1 MLEVKQEKV
10 SILKLELLKTACFT
24 EFSPRVRF
32 ATGSDKND
40 GVNMLTI
47 EGSASLNLV
56 KEQIDESLA
65 IAESN
70 LEQYVEE
77 PDNESRLKTSIEQFA
92 QIKGVFKLINLPGA
106 AMLSEELEHLGT
118 RILSRRQQ
126 NNERELASISGSI
139 MLLNHYLE
147 YVEIKKRALPVLLI
161 PTINEIRNLLGK
173 SLITESIFFDI
184 QENPPRPVKDGAPE
198 PDLAQIEHGG
208 RRLRHM
214 YQVGMLGVFRND
226 NIATNAKLMAR
237 ALQRLDSLVGNT
249 AIAKMLWLGLGVVEA
264 IGNDRVELNTA
275 RKSLLGMID
284 RQIKTIVFQADAALK
299 KDPPFPVVKECVY
312 IASLAGPATPTLQEI
327 CSHYNLDMGGITDL
341 TLRNE
346 RDIMR
351 GPGGS
356 VIRSVA
362 EALNEELTHI
372 KDALDLGARGASAD
386 AEGFGNTVETMM
398 KVANTL
404 IMLGLSKPAG
414 LFKEQANIVKGWSA
428 DNIDADSAEFN
439 KVADALLYVEN
450 SIATLLP
457 RRGPDASNFEQKAE
471 DAINSGMSVT
481 QLDDARRV
489 VVAEARAGLSLAKR
503 AITSFMDSNWD
514 GMHLTNVPVTLKSV
528 WGGLIFLQLPRAAE
542 VVRVCELFI
551 EQKLIRDRTDKPKIE
566 TMETLADAITSI
578 DYFLE
583 GMEHNKPI
591 GDGVLEVA
599 EYSMVELGYPVQ
611 AA

>member
-1 MLEVKQEKV
+1 
-10 SILKLELLKTACFT
+10 
-24 EFSPRVRF
+24 
-32 ATGSDKND
+32 
-40 GVNMLTI
+40 MLTI

-56 KEQIDESLA
+56 KEQIDESLS
-65 IAESN
+65 IAEAN

-77 PDNESRLKTSIEQFA
+77 PDNDSRLRASIEQFS

-106 AMLSEELEHLGT
+106 AMLSEELEHLGQ
-118 RILSRRQQ
+118 RIVSRRQQ
-126 NNERELASISGSI
+126 NNERELATISGSI
-139 MLLNHYLE
+139 MLLVHYLE
-147 YVEIKKRALPVLLI
+147 YVEVKKRALPVLLI
-161 PTINEIRNLLGK
+161 PTINEVRSLLGK
-173 SLITESIFFDI
+173 SLITESVFFEVTD
-184 QENPPRPVKDGAPE
+184 NPPRPAKPGQDE
-198 PDLAQIEHGG
+198 PSRAQIEQTG

-214 YQVGMLGVFRND
+214 YQVGMLGIFKHV
-226 NIATNAKLMAR
+226 NISTNAKLMAR
-237 ALQRLDSLVGNT
+237 ALQRLDSLAGNT
-249 AIAKMLWLGLGVVEA
+249 AMAKMLWLAQGVVDA
-264 IGNDRVELNTA
+264 IGEERVELNTA

-284 RQIKTIVFQADAALK
+284 RQIKAMVFQGDSAMK
-299 KDPPFPVVKECVY
+299 KELPYPLVKECVY
-312 IASLAGPATPTLQEI
+312 IASLAGPATDSLRSI
-327 CSHYNLDMGGITDL
+327 CEVFRLDMGGLTDA
-341 TLRNE
+341 TLRSE

-372 KDALDLGARGASAD
+372 KDALDLGARGASGDTDGFNTTAD
-386 AEGFGNTVETMM
+386 AMM

-414 LFKEQANIVKGWSA
+414 LFKEQANIVRGWSSV
-428 DNIDADSAEFN
+428 DGESDEFN

-542 VVRVCELFI
+542 VVRVCEQFI
-551 EQKLIRDRTDKPKIE
+551 EQKLIRDRTEKPGISI
-566 TMETLADAITSI
+566 METLADAITSI

-583 GMEHNKPI
+583 GMEDNKPI
-591 GDGVLEVA
+591 GDGVLDVA
-599 EYSMVELGYPVQ
+599 EDSMRELGFPVK

>member
-1 MLEVKQEKV
+1 
-10 SILKLELLKTACFT
+10 
-24 EFSPRVRF
+24 
-32 ATGSDKND
+32 
-40 GVNMLTI
+40 MLTI
-47 EGSASLNLV
+47 EGAASLNMV
-56 KEQIDESLA
+56 KEQIDESLS

-77 PDNESRLKTSIEQFA
+77 PDDDSRLRTSIEQFTL
-92 QIKGVFKLINLPGA
+92 IKGVFKLINLPGA
-106 AMLSEELEHLGT
+106 AMLSEELEQLGL
-118 RILSRRQQ
+118 RILNRRQQ
-126 NNERELASISGSI
+126 NSEPELAAISGSI
-139 MLLNHYLE
+139 MLLGHYLE
-147 YVEIKKRALPVLLI
+147 YVEVKQRALPVLLV
-161 PTINEIRNLLGK
+161 PTINEIRGLLGK
-173 SLITESIFFDI
+173 PLITESVFF
-184 QENPPRPVKDGAPE
+184 ELEHNPPRPPKEGQDE
-198 PDLAQIEHGG
+198 PDRAQLEQTS

-214 YQVGMLGVFRND
+214 YQVGMLGIFRQD

-237 ALQRLDSLVGNT
+237 ALQRLDNMIGNT
-249 AIAKMLWLGLGVVEA
+249 PMSKTLWLAQGVVDA
-264 IGNDRVELNTA
+264 IGQQQVELNTA

-284 RQIKTIVFQADAALK
+284 RQIKTIVFQGDAALRK
-299 KDPPFPVVKECVY
+299 EAPFSLVKECVY
-312 IASLAGPATPTLQEI
+312 VASLAGPV
-327 CSHYNLDMGGITDL
+327 SD
-341 TLRNE
+341 TLRSICETFQLDSSGFTDEKLRAE

-386 AEGFGNTVETMM
+386 NESFSTTADAMM

-414 LFKEQANIVKGWSA
+414 LFKEQAAIVRGWSA
-428 DNIDADSAEFN
+428 GQVDGDSEEFS

-457 RRGPDASNFEQKAE
+457 RKGPDASNFEQKAE

-481 QLDDARRV
+481 QLDEARRV

-514 GMHLTNVPVTLKSV
+514 SMHLANVPVTLKSV

-542 VVRVCELFI
+542 VISKCEQFI
-551 EQKLIRDRTDKPKIE
+551 DQKLIRERTGQPAISV
-566 TMETLADAITSI
+566 METLADAITSI

-583 GMEHNKPI
+583 GMEDNKPI
-591 GDGVLEVA
+591 GDGVLDVA
-599 EYSMVELGYPVQ
+599 EESVRELGFPVK

>member
-1 MLEVKQEKV
+1 
-10 SILKLELLKTACFT
+10 
-24 EFSPRVRF
+24 VR
-32 ATGSDKND
+32 A
-40 GVNMLTI
+40 
-47 EGSASLNLV
+47 
-56 KEQIDESLA
+56 
-65 IAESN
+65 
-70 LEQYVEE
+70 
-77 PDNESRLKTSIEQFA
+77 
-92 QIKGVFKLINLPGA
+92 
-106 AMLSEELEHLGT
+106 
-118 RILSRRQQ
+118 
-126 NNERELASISGSI
+126 
-139 MLLNHYLE
+139 
-147 YVEIKKRALPVLLI
+147 
-161 PTINEIRNLLGK
+161 LLGK
-173 SLITESIFFDI
+173 SLITESVFFEIND
-184 QENPPRPVKDGAPE
+184 NPERPTKPGSNE
-198 PDLAQIEHGG
+198 PNRAEIEQTG

-214 YQVGMLGVFRND
+214 YQVGMLGIFKHV

-237 ALQRLDSLVGNT
+237 ALQRLDNMAGNT
-249 AIAKMLWLGLGVVEA
+249 PMAKLLWLGLGVVEA
-264 IGNDRVELNTA
+264 IGSDRVELNTA

-284 RQIKTIVFQADAALK
+284 RQIKGMVFQGDSVMK
-299 KDPPFPVVKECVY
+299 KDPPFPLVKECVY
-312 IASLAGPATPTLQEI
+312 IASLAGPATPTLKSI
-327 CSHYNLDMGGITDL
+327 CETYKLDMGGLTDA
-341 TLRNE
+341 TLRSE

-386 AEGFGNTVETMM
+386 TEGFNTTADAMM

-414 LFKEQANIVKGWSA
+414 LFKEQAHIVRGWSVGNV
-428 DNIDADSAEFN
+428 DGESAEFN

-471 DAINSGMSVT
+471 DAINSNMSVT

-514 GMHLTNVPVTLKSV
+514 GMHLANVPVTLKSV

-542 VVRVCELFI
+542 VVRVCEQFI
-551 EQKLIRDRTDKPKIE
+551 EQKLIRDRTDKPAIG

-583 GMEHNKPI
+583 GMEDNKPI
-591 GDGVLEVA
+591 GDGVLDVA
-599 EYSMVELGYPVQ
+599 EDSMRELGFPVK

>member
-1 MLEVKQEKV
+1 
-10 SILKLELLKTACFT
+10 
-24 EFSPRVRF
+24 
-32 ATGSDKND
+32 
-40 GVNMLTI
+40 MLTI
-47 EGSASLNLV
+47 EGAASLNMV
-56 KEQIDESLA
+56 KEQIDESLS

-77 PDNESRLKTSIEQFA
+77 PDDDSRLRTSIEQFTL
-92 QIKGVFKLINLPGA
+92 IKGVFKLINLPGA
-106 AMLSEELEHLGT
+106 AMLSEELEQLGL
-118 RILSRRQQ
+118 RILNRRQQ
-126 NNERELASISGSI
+126 NSEPELAAISGSI
-139 MLLNHYLE
+139 MLLGHYLE
-147 YVEIKKRALPVLLI
+147 YVEVKQRALPVLLV
-161 PTINEIRNLLGK
+161 PTINEIRGLLGK
-173 SLITESIFFDI
+173 PLITESVFF
-184 QENPPRPVKDGAPE
+184 ELEHNPPRPPKEGQDE
-198 PDLAQIEHGG
+198 PDRAQLEQTS

-214 YQVGMLGVFRND
+214 YQVGMLGIFRQD

-237 ALQRLDSLVGNT
+237 ALQRLDNMIGNT
-249 AIAKMLWLGLGVVEA
+249 PMSKTLWLAQGVVDA
-264 IGNDRVELNTA
+264 IGQQQVELNTA

-284 RQIKTIVFQADAALK
+284 RQIKTIVFQGDAALRK
-299 KDPPFPVVKECVY
+299 EAPFSLVKECVY
-312 IASLAGPATPTLQEI
+312 VASLAGPV
-327 CSHYNLDMGGITDL
+327 SD
-341 TLRNE
+341 TLRSICETFQLDSSGFTDEKLRAE

-386 AEGFGNTVETMM
+386 NESFSTTADAMM

-414 LFKEQANIVKGWSA
+414 LFKEQAAIVRGWSA
-428 DNIDADSAEFN
+428 GQVDGDSEEFS
-439 KVADALLYVEN
+439 KVADALLCVEN

-457 RRGPDASNFEQKAE
+457 RKGPDASNFEQKAE

-481 QLDDARRV
+481 QLDEARRV

-514 GMHLTNVPVTLKSV
+514 SMHLANVPVTLKSV

-542 VVRVCELFI
+542 VISKCEQFI
-551 EQKLIRDRTDKPKIE
+551 DQKLIRERTGQPAISV
-566 TMETLADAITSI
+566 METLADAITSI

-583 GMEHNKPI
+583 GMEDNKPI
-591 GDGVLEVA
+591 GDGVLDVA
-599 EYSMVELGYPVQ
+599 EESVRELGFPVK

>member
-1 MLEVKQEKV
+1 
-10 SILKLELLKTACFT
+10 
-24 EFSPRVRF
+24 
-32 ATGSDKND
+32 
-40 GVNMLTI
+40 MLTI

-56 KEQIDESLA
+56 KEQIDESLG

-77 PDNESRLKTSIEQFA
+77 PDNDSRLKASIEQFA

-106 AMLSEELEHLGT
+106 ALLSEELEQLGL
-118 RILSRRQQ
+118 RILNRRQK
-126 NNERELASISGSI
+126 NNERELATISGAI
-139 MLLNHYLE
+139 MLLVHYLE

-161 PTINEIRNLLGK
+161 PTINEVRSLLDK
-173 SLITESIFFDI
+173 SLITESIFFDV
-184 QENPPRPVKDGAPE
+184 QDNPPRPPKPGAAE
-198 PDLAQIEHGG
+198 PDLQQIDQTG

-214 YQVGMLGVFRND
+214 YQVGMLGIFRQI
-226 NIATNAKLMAR
+226 NISTNAKLMGR
-237 ALQRLDSLVGNT
+237 ALERLDSLAGNT
-249 AIAKMLWLGLGVVEA
+249 PMAKLLWLALGVVEA
-264 IGNDRVELNTA
+264 IGHERVELSTP

-284 RQIKTIVFQADAALK
+284 RQIKQMVFQSASTLQK
-299 KDPPFPVVKECVY
+299 EPPFSLVKECVY
-312 IASLAGPATPTLQEI
+312 IAYLAGPVTDTLKSI
-327 CSHYNLDMGGITDL
+327 ISHYNLDTGGMTDEA
-341 TLRNE
+341 LRNE

-386 AEGFGNTVETMM
+386 GEGFDNTADAML

-414 LFKEQANIVKGWSA
+414 LFKEQANIVRGWSA
-428 DNIDADSAEFN
+428 GNVDGDSEEFN

-450 SIATLLP
+450 SIATLAP
-457 RRGPDASNFEQKAE
+457 RRGPDAGNFEQKAE
-471 DAINSGMSVT
+471 DVINSGMSVM

-514 GMHLTNVPVTLKSV
+514 GMHLTNVPVTLRSV

-542 VVRVCELFI
+542 VVRVCEQFI
-551 EQKLIRDRTDKPKIE
+551 EQKLIRDRADKPSNS

-583 GMEHNKPI
+583 GMEDNKPI
-591 GDGVLEVA
+591 GDGVLDVA
-599 EYSMVELGYPVQ
+599 EDSMRELGFPVQ
-611 AA
+611 AV

>member
-1 MLEVKQEKV
+1 
-10 SILKLELLKTACFT
+10 
-24 EFSPRVRF
+24 
-32 ATGSDKND
+32 
-40 GVNMLTI
+40 MLTI

-56 KEQIDESLA
+56 KEQIDESLS

-77 PDNESRLKTSIEQFA
+77 PDNDSRLRTSIEQFS

-106 AMLSEELEHLGT
+106 AMLCEELEQLGQ
-118 RILSRRQQ
+118 RIISRRQQ
-126 NNERELASISGSI
+126 NNERELATISGSI
-139 MLLNHYLE
+139 MLLMHYLE
-147 YVEIKKRALPVLLI
+147 YVEVKKRALPVLLI
-161 PTINEIRNLLGK
+161 PIINEVRALLGK
-173 SLITESIFFDI
+173 SLITESVFFEIND
-184 QENPPRPVKDGAPE
+184 NPARPAKPGSNE
-198 PDLAQIEHGG
+198 PNRAEIEQTG

-214 YQVGMLGVFRND
+214 YQVGMLGIFKHVNV
-226 NIATNAKLMAR
+226 ATNAKLMAR
-237 ALQRLDSLVGNT
+237 ALQRLDSMAGNT
-249 AIAKMLWLGLGVVEA
+249 PMAKLLWLGMGVVDA
-264 IGNDRVELNTA
+264 IGSDRVELNTA

-284 RQIKTIVFQADAALK
+284 RQIKGMVFQGDSVMK
-299 KDPPFPVVKECVY
+299 KDPPFPLVKECVY
-312 IASLAGPATPTLQEI
+312 IASLAGPATPTLKSI
-327 CSHYNLDMGGITDL
+327 CETYKLDMGGLTDA
-341 TLRNE
+341 TLRSE
-346 RDIMR
+346 RDVMR

-386 AEGFGNTVETMM
+386 TEGFNTTADAMM

-414 LFKEQANIVKGWSA
+414 LFKEQAHIVRGWSVGNV
-428 DNIDADSAEFN
+428 DGESEEFN

-471 DAINSGMSVT
+471 DAINSNMSVT

-542 VVRVCELFI
+542 VVRVCEQFI
-551 EQKLIRDRTDKPKIE
+551 EQKLIRDRTDKPSLS

-583 GMEHNKPI
+583 GMEDNKPI
-591 GDGVLEVA
+591 GDGVLDVA
-599 EYSMVELGYPVQ
+599 EDSMRELGFPVK

>member
-1 MLEVKQEKV
+1 
-10 SILKLELLKTACFT
+10 
-24 EFSPRVRF
+24 
-32 ATGSDKND
+32 
-40 GVNMLTI
+40 MLTI

-77 PDNESRLKTSIEQFA
+77 PDNDSRLKASIEQFA

-106 AMLSEELEHLGT
+106 ALLSEELEHLGQ
-118 RILSRRQQ
+118 RILNRRQK
-126 NNERELASISGSI
+126 NNERELATISGAI
-139 MLLNHYLE
+139 MLLVHYLE

-161 PTINEIRNLLGK
+161 PTINEVRSLLDK
-173 SLITESIFFDI
+173 SLITESIFFDV
-184 QENPPRPVKDGAPE
+184 QDNPPRPAKPGAAA
-198 PDLAQIEHGG
+198 PDLQQLDQTG

-214 YQVGMLGVFRND
+214 YQVGMLGIFRQI

-237 ALQRLDSLVGNT
+237 ALERLDNLAGNT
-249 AIAKMLWLGLGVVEA
+249 PMSKLLWLALGVVEA
-264 IGNDRVELNTA
+264 IGHERVELSTP

-284 RQIKTIVFQADAALK
+284 RQIKQMVFQSASTLQK
-299 KDPPFPVVKECVY
+299 EPPFGLVKECVY
-312 IASLAGPATPTLQEI
+312 IAYLAGPTTPVLQSI
-327 CSHYNLDMGGITDL
+327 IDHYKLDMGGMTDE

-386 AEGFGNTVETMM
+386 GEGFNTTADAMM

-414 LFKEQANIVKGWSA
+414 LFKEQANTVRGWSTGQV
-428 DNIDADSAEFN
+428 DGESEEFN
-439 KVADALLYVEN
+439 RVADALLYVEN

-457 RRGPDASNFEQKAE
+457 RRGPDAGNFEQKAE
-471 DAINSGMSVT
+471 DAINSGMSVM

-514 GMHLTNVPVTLKSV
+514 GMHLTNVPVTLRSV

-542 VVRVCELFI
+542 VVRVCEQFI
-551 EQKLIRDRTDKPKIE
+551 EQKLIRDRSDKPGNA

-583 GMEHNKPI
+583 GMEDNKPI
-591 GDGVLEVA
+591 GDGVLDVA
-599 EYSMVELGYPVQ
+599 EDSMRELGFPVK

>member
-1 MLEVKQEKV
+1 
-10 SILKLELLKTACFT
+10 
-24 EFSPRVRF
+24 
-32 ATGSDKND
+32 
-40 GVNMLTI
+40 MLTI

-56 KEQIDESLA
+56 KEQIDESLS

-77 PDNESRLKTSIEQFA
+77 PDNDSRLRASIEQFS

-106 AMLSEELEHLGT
+106 AMLSEELEHLGQ
-118 RILSRRQQ
+118 RIISRRQQ
-126 NNERELASISGSI
+126 NNERELATISGSI
-139 MLLNHYLE
+139 MLLVHYLE

-161 PTINEIRNLLGK
+161 PTINEVRSLLGK
-173 SLITESIFFDI
+173 SLITESVFFEI
-184 QENPPRPVKDGAPE
+184 SNNPPRPSRQGQDE
-198 PDLAQIEHGG
+198 PSRPDIEQTG

-214 YQVGMLGVFRND
+214 YQVGMLGIFKHV

-237 ALQRLDSLVGNT
+237 ALKRLDTMAGNT
-249 AIAKMLWLGLGVVEA
+249 AMAKMLWLAQGVVDA
-264 IGNDRVELNTA
+264 IGHERVELNTA

-284 RQIKTIVFQADAALK
+284 RQIKAMVFQGDSAMR
-299 KDPPFPVVKECVY
+299 KDPPFPLVKECVY
-312 IASLAGPATPTLQEI
+312 IASLAGPATDTLREI
-327 CSHYNLDMGGITDL
+327 CEVFHLDTGSFSDA
-341 TLRNE
+341 TLRSE

-372 KDALDLGARGASAD
+372 KDALDLGARGASGD
-386 AEGFGNTVETMM
+386 TEGFNTTAEAMM

-414 LFKEQANIVKGWSA
+414 LFKEQANIVRGWSSV
-428 DNIDADSAEFN
+428 DGESEEFN

-542 VVRVCELFI
+542 VVRVCEQFI
-551 EQKLIRDRTDKPKIE
+551 EQKLIRDRTEKPGQVL
-566 TMETLADAITSI
+566 METLADAITSI

-583 GMEHNKPI
+583 GMEDNKPI
-591 GDGVLEVA
+591 GDGVLDVA
-599 EYSMVELGYPVQ
+599 EDSMRELGFPVK

>member
-1 MLEVKQEKV
+1 
-10 SILKLELLKTACFT
+10 
-24 EFSPRVRF
+24 
-32 ATGSDKND
+32 
-40 GVNMLTI
+40 MLTI

-56 KEQIDESLA
+56 KEQIDESLS

-77 PDNESRLKTSIEQFA
+77 PDNDSRLRTSIEQFS
-92 QIKGVFKLINLPGA
+92 QIKGVFKLINLPSA
-106 AMLSEELEHLGT
+106 AMLCEELEQLGQ
-118 RILSRRQQ
+118 RILGRRQQ
-126 NNERELASISGSI
+126 NNERELATISGSI
-139 MLLNHYLE
+139 MLLTHYLE
-147 YVEIKKRALPVLLI
+147 YVEVKKRALPVLLI
-161 PTINEIRNLLGK
+161 PTINEVRALLGK
-173 SLITESIFFDI
+173 SLVTESVFFDI
-184 QENPPRPVKDGAPE
+184 HDNPPRPPKPGAAE
-198 PDLAQIEHGG
+198 PDRAQIEQTG
-208 RRLRHM
+208 RRLRHL
-214 YQVGMLGVFRND
+214 YQVGMLGIFRHV

-237 ALQRLDSLVGNT
+237 ALQRLDNLAGNT
-249 AIAKMLWLGLGVVEA
+249 PMSKLLWLGLGVVEA
-264 IGNDRVELNTA
+264 IGSERVELNTA
-275 RKSLLGMID
+275 RKSLLGVID
-284 RQIKTIVFQADAALK
+284 RQIKGMVFQGDSVMRK
-299 KDPPFPVVKECVY
+299 EPPLPVVKECVY
-312 IASLAGPATPTLQEI
+312 IASLAGPATETLKSI
-327 CSHYNLDMGGITDL
+327 CETFKLDMGGLTDA
-341 TLRNE
+341 TLRSE

-386 AEGFGNTVETMM
+386 AEGFNTTADAMM

-414 LFKEQANIVKGWSA
+414 IFKEQASIVRGWSVGKV
-428 DNIDADSAEFN
+428 DGDSAEFN

-514 GMHLTNVPVTLKSV
+514 GMHLANVPVTLKSV

-542 VVRVCELFI
+542 VVRVCEQFI
-551 EQKLIRDRTDKPKIE
+551 EQKLIRDRTDKPSIN

-583 GMEHNKPI
+583 GMEDNKPI
-591 GDGVLEVA
+591 GDGVLDVA
-599 EYSMVELGYPVQ
+599 EDSMRELGFPVK

>member
-1 MLEVKQEKV
+1 
-10 SILKLELLKTACFT
+10 
-24 EFSPRVRF
+24 
-32 ATGSDKND
+32 
-40 GVNMLTI
+40 MLTI

-77 PDNESRLKTSIEQFA
+77 PDNESRLKASIEQFS

-106 AMLSEELEHLGT
+106 AMLSEELEQLGM
-118 RILSRRQQ
+118 RIISRRQQ
-126 NNERELASISGSI
+126 NNERELATISGSI
-139 MLLNHYLE
+139 MLLVHYLE
-147 YVEIKKRALPVLLI
+147 YVEVKKRALPVLLI
-161 PTINEIRNLLGK
+161 PTINEVRSLLGK
-173 SLITESIFFDI
+173 SLITESVFFEIHDTPSR
-184 QENPPRPVKDGAPE
+184 PPKAGPAE
-198 PDLAQIEHGG
+198 PDLQQIDQTG
-208 RRLRHM
+208 RRMRHM
-214 YQVGMLGVFRND
+214 YQVGMLGIFRHT

-237 ALQRLDSLVGNT
+237 ALQRLDAMAGNT
-249 AIAKMLWLGLGVVEA
+249 PMSKMLWLATGVVDA
-264 IGNDRVELNTA
+264 IGHERVELNTA

-284 RQIKTIVFQADAALK
+284 RQIKAMVFQGASVMN
-299 KDPPFPVVKECVY
+299 KDTPFPVVKECVY
-312 IASLAGPATPTLQEI
+312 IASLAGPATPTLKEI
-327 CSHYNLDMGGITDL
+327 CSHYKLDMGGITDA
-341 TLRNE
+341 TLRSE

-386 AEGFGNTVETMM
+386 NEGFQPTVEAMM

-414 LFKEQANIVKGWSA
+414 IFKEQANIVRGWSA
-428 DNIDADSAEFN
+428 GNVDGDSDEFN

-450 SIATLLP
+450 SIATLTP
-457 RRGPDASNFEQKAE
+457 RRGPDASNFDQKAE

-542 VVRVCELFI
+542 VVRVCEIFI
-551 EQKLIRDRTDKPKIE
+551 EQKLIRDRTDKPSIN

-583 GMEHNKPI
+583 GMEDNKPI
-591 GDGVLEVA
+591 GEGVLDVA
-599 EYSMVELGYPVQ
+599 EDSMRELGFPVK